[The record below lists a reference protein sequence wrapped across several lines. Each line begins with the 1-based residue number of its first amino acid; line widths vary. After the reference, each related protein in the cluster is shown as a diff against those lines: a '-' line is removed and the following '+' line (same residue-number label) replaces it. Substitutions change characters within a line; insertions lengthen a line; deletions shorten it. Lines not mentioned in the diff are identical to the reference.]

1 MGSHERIEPEAVAP
15 EAGYKAPSV
24 AARVIR
30 LSQLMKTKSTSSGK
44 ILKIYAYADLR
55 DLGVAV
61 SLLRLMCLANHTCTE
76 HDIWVS

>member
-15 EAGYKAPSV
+15 EAGFKAPSV

-55 DLGVAV
+55 DLGVAG
-61 SLLRLMCLANHTCTE
+61 SLLRLICLANHTCTE